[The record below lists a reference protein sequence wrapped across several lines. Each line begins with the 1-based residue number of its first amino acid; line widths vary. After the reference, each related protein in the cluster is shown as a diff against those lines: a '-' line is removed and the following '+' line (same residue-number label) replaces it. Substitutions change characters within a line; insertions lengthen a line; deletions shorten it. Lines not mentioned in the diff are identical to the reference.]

1 MHYPVEATIS
11 ESLGQARIDLAA
23 ALRLAARFDLHEGV
37 DNHFSYALAGTDNR
51 FLLNPYGLHFSE
63 VTASD
68 LLLVDREGRVLEGE
82 GELETSAFTI
92 HSQIHLRHPRAACVL
107 HTHMPYATALTAV
120 EDGRLEPVN
129 QNSLRFYGDV
139 AYDDDYNGLSLDIAE
154 GVRMAGV
161 MGDKRILFL
170 ANHGVVVVAESIAGA
185 FDDLYFL
192 ERACQ
197 IQVLAMATGKPLKRV
212 SPNMAA
218 HTSAG
223 FGRNKGTSHGEAHF
237 AALKRQLEREDP
249 GYAA

>member
-1 MHYPVEATIS
+1 MHHTAEATIG
-11 ESLGQARIDLAA
+11 ESLEQARIDLAA
-23 ALRLAARFDLHEGV
+23 ALRLAARFGLHEGI
-37 DNHFSYALAGTDNR
+37 DNHFSYALPGGDNR

-63 VTASD
+63 VSARD
-68 LLLVDREGRVLEGE
+68 LLLADQEGRVLEGD
-82 GELETSAFTI
+82 GELEISAFTI

-107 HTHMPYATALTAV
+107 HTHMPYATALTAI

-129 QNSLRFYGDV
+129 QNALRFYGDI
-139 AYDDDYNGLSLDIAE
+139 AYDDDYNGLSDDIAE
-154 GVRMAGV
+154 GARMAAA

-170 ANHGVVVVAESIAGA
+170 ANHGVVVTAESIGGA

-197 IQVLAMATGKPLKRV
+197 VQVLAMATGKPLKRV

-223 FGRNKGTSHGEAHF
+223 FGRNKGASHGAAHF
-237 AALKRQLEREDP
+237 AALKRQLDREDP
-249 GYAA
+249 SYAD